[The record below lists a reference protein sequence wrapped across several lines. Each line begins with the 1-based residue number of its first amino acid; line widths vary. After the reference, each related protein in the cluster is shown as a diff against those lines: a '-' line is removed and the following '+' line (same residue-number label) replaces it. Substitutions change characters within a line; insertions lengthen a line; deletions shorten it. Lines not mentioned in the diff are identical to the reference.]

1 MTDPESD
8 ADRFDTP
15 EAKGRDG
22 TGRDIAPE
30 AADGD
35 RTAAPKARNG
45 DHADTDEWVRVS
57 RRLRAVAETSDDA
70 VYAVDGSGRIR
81 YANGRYAAL
90 RGADRD
96 ALVGTQIDR
105 WASPELVDRID
116 RELDA
121 TPEGDPGV
129 QTLECWLSR
138 ADGSSFPARL
148 RISEFPERGEAGGRV
163 VAVEERAEASE
174 REREHGRLDGFAG
187 AVAHDI
193 RNSLNLAKGRLELAD
208 AACDSEHL
216 DAVGAALVRM
226 EDIVDDALWL
236 AREEATIDDPA
247 AVSLRDTVENA
258 WRTATAE
265 DDAATLRM
273 EADDLAD
280 TVAADRTQFQRL
292 LENVFANAV
301 DHGGDGVTVTVGWTE
316 DGLYVADDGPGVPPA
331 VRDAAFDPGYST
343 ADGGTGLGLAI
354 VGRIAAAHGWEVAFA
369 DGATGGA
376 RLEVTGV
383 EERDDPAV
391 GAGS

>member
-1 MTDPESD
+1 MTDPESP
-8 ADRFDTP
+8 ADRPDVP
-15 EAKGRDG
+15 EATDRDAAG
-22 TGRDIAPE
+22 HTVTE
-30 AADGD
+30 AESG
-35 RTAAPKARNG
+35 ARAG
-45 DHADTDEWVRVS
+45 EWDRVS
-57 RRLRAVAETSDDA
+57 QRLRAVAETSDDA
-70 VYAVDGSGRIR
+70 VYVVDGSGQIR

-105 WASPELVDRID
+105 WASPELRDRID
-116 RELDA
+116 GELDA
-121 TPEGDPGV
+121 TREGDPGV
-129 QTLECWLSR
+129 RTLECWLSR

-148 RISEFPERGEAGGRV
+148 RISEFSGRGETGGRV
-163 VAVEERAEASE
+163 VAVEERAEASDHE
-174 REREHGRLDGFAG
+174 RERGRFDGFAG

-216 DAVGAALVRM
+216 DAVSAALVRM
-226 EDIVDDALWL
+226 EEIVDDALWL
-236 AREEATIDDPA
+236 AQEDAAIDDPA

-258 WRTATAE
+258 WRTATA
-265 DDAATLRM
+265 DGGAATLRI
-273 EADDLAD
+273 ETDGLAD

-301 DHGGDGVTVTVGWTE
+301 EHGGDGVTVTVGRAE
-316 DGLYVADDGPGVPPA
+316 DGLYVADDGPGVPPG
-331 VRDAAFDPGYST
+331 VRDDAFDPGYST

-369 DGATGGA
+369 DGATDGA
-376 RLEVTGV
+376 RLEITGV

-391 GAGS
+391 GA